1 MRRNHEG
8 KPMNLLGIPWLHHD
22 TSTASTSN
30 NDTCKIATTFKYGKY
45 GKCGLFMC
53 IQQQRWETNK
63 EKWSSTRN
71 NFRSTMPFASF
82 CQEVLANECGHL
94 YAEECRRR
102 SLELVQTN
110 GSQNG
115 NFDRDHHERPL
126 DWIVNWHPVSWS
138 NPTIEFVWWWFR
150 VNQQARLPCPLS
162 LVENSPTVDIHQ
174 KCSWTNMNPNL
185 G

>member
-8 KPMNLLGIPWLHHD
+8 KPMNLLGIPWLYHD

-30 NDTCKIATTFKYGKY
+30 NDTFKIATTFKYGKY
-45 GKCGLFMC
+45 GLFMC

-71 NFRSTMPFASF
+71 NFRFTMPFASF
-82 CQEVLANECGHL
+82 WQEVLANECGHL

-115 NFDRDHHERPL
+115 NFDRDHHEKPL
-126 DWIVNWHPVSWS
+126 DRELTPCFLVKPHYRICLVMISRE
-138 NPTIEFVWWWFR
+138 PTSP
-150 VNQQARLPCPLS
+150 APLS
-162 LVENSPTVDIHQ
+162 LVIGWKLSNCRHPPEMF
-174 KCSWTNMNPNL
+174 MNQYEP
-185 G
+185 